1 MNGRITPWQ
10 SYRQVATQTA
20 TPGQLILML
29 YDGAIRFL
37 EGALKAFGADDPL
50 EHFQTINNNVQRA
63 QAILQELSGAL
74 NVSQGGQLAETLQAL
89 YHYLDRRLQE
99 SNVRKEPGGIK
110 EAIDR
115 LTVLRDAWAQMLQ
128 APAGSSPGPAPRP
141 VGVTPAPTE
150 PRVASYAPALEL
162 NRRHAATFSALT

>member
-1 MNGRITPWQ
+1 MNVRSTPWQ

-29 YDGAIRFL
+29 YDGALRFL

-63 QAILQELSGAL
+63 QAILQELSSAL
-74 NVSQGGQLAETLQAL
+74 NVQQGGPLAETLQAL

-99 SNVRKEPGGIK
+99 SNVRKEPAGIK

-128 APAGSSPGPAPRP
+128 APAGSDPAPVLRP
-141 VGVTPAPTE
+141 TAAEPPSEPQPT
-150 PRVASYAPALEL
+150 SYAPALGL
-162 NRRHAATFSALT
+162 DRRRAAAFTALT